1 MPFKTKFERFVE
13 TISENETQRVID
25 MIFQRPELID
35 SANNGNSNS
44 SFLRIKYLHQCL
56 VYFVFEQ
63 MERQVCIWH
72 ARIRT
77 QIQTL
82 FLHCSWEEPIP
93 TGRPS
98 WSNASGQRRPIFK
111 FNHTFATFDTKLQ
124 HQKCFHVKGKSGNL
138 VIVVPLWLACS
149 KKHDVKVILTLLTH
163 QFTDDC
169 IWRKNNFGRTPLAK
183 WKASCFL
190 SHHHHPSF
198 AIIATSVFY
207 SSMHI
212 AQEFSKPLLRVM
224 KPNVS
229 SKSSNLTAT
238 KVS

>member
-1 MPFKTKFERFVE
+1 MSDLETIQALKDCKMPFKTIFERFVE

-44 SFLRIKYLHQCL
+44 SFLRIKFLHQCL

-98 WSNASGQRRPIFK
+98 WVQW
-111 FNHTFATFDTKLQ
+111 
-124 HQKCFHVKGKSGNL
+124 FHFGK
-138 VIVVPLWLACS
+138 PAP
-149 KKHDVKVILTLLTH
+149 
-163 QFTDDC
+163 
-169 IWRKNNFGRTPLAK
+169 KNT
-183 WKASCFL
+183 
-190 SHHHHPSF
+190 
-198 AIIATSVFY
+198 
-207 SSMHI
+207 M
-212 AQEFSKPLLRVM
+212 
-224 KPNVS
+224 
-229 SKSSNLTAT
+229 SKSFWHCWPTNLPAIAFEERTISDALHLLNGRQAASYPIT
-238 KVS
+238 IILPLP